1 MNPTRVIAAPLAVAL
16 LLSAPFASAEYPDW
30 ESIADVGVIEV
41 VTHDADDDVREA
53 KVWFVLVEGV
63 PYLRTNG
70 SRWLDNLR
78 RDPNL
83 VLRIDG
89 RDYEARAEEVP
100 GDEIV
105 EAVDAASAEKYGW
118 QERVIHP
125 FRMAKPD
132 ILRILPRS
140 EAP

>member
-1 MNPTRVIAAPLAVAL
+1 MKSTRAITCPLAAAL
-16 LLSAPFASAEYPDW
+16 LLAASTARAEFPDW
-30 ESIADVGVIEV
+30 EAVADVSVIEV
-41 VTHDADDDVREA
+41 VTHDADGDLREA

-63 PYLRTNG
+63 PYLRTNR

-83 VLRIDG
+83 VLRIEE

-100 GDEIV
+100 GDAIV
-105 EAVDAASAEKYGW
+105 EEVDAASLEKYGW

-125 FRMAKPD
+125 FRMAKPE

-140 EAP
+140 GAP